1 MTISSTTVI
10 NYLRLVRIANVFTT
24 LSNIILGYFFFTN
37 INNLDYFII
46 AKLILISAMLY
57 IGGMVLNDY
66 FDIKIDKKE
75 RPWRPLSSNKI
86 TKKNALV
93 IILFS
98 FSYSLIFSFIIGLNT
113 FTVTL
118 VMITLIFLYNKIL
131 KNTIYGPINMG
142 VIRSLN
148 IVLGAS
154 QSLLLV
160 EDSLLTF
167 DTRFLIPVFSEF
179 FYVYAITILSKNET
193 KEYFFNFYNIFPF
206 IIIYLIIFFVF
217 LFILLN
223 IFNYLTLIP
232 LLIFF
237 SVISY
242 SQITFLKKMITIQK
256 SVSYLI
262 MMIVL
267 LDSVFITDI
276 IGLYYGLTLSFLL
289 IIPILFL
296 SRKIYMT

>member
-1 MTISSTTVI
+1 MTILSTVI

-24 LSNIILGYFFFTN
+24 VSNIILGYFFFTN

-46 AKLILISAMLY
+46 VKLIAISAMLY

-98 FSYSLIFSFIIGLNT
+98 FSYSLIFSFIMGLNT
-113 FTVTL
+113 FIITL
-118 VMITLIFLYNKIL
+118 IMITLIFLYNKFL

-142 VIRSLN
+142 IIRSLN

-154 QSLLLV
+154 QSIFLLE
-160 EDSLLTF
+160 EDSLLIF
-167 DTRFLIPVFSEF
+167 DARFLIPVFSEF
-179 FYVYAITILSKNET
+179 FYVCAITILSKNET
-193 KEYFFNFYNIFPF
+193 KEFLFNFYNIFPF
-206 IIIYLIIFFVF
+206 VIIYLMIFFVF

-223 IFNYLTLIP
+223 IFNYLSLIP

-242 SQITFLKKMITIQK
+242 SQITLLKKIITIQK
-256 SVSYLI
+256 SISHLI
-262 MMIVL
+262 MMIVI

-276 IGLYYGLTLSFLL
+276 VGIYYGLTLSLLL
-289 IIPILFL
+289 ITPILFL

>member
-1 MTISSTTVI
+1 MTISSTVV

-24 LSNIILGYFFFTN
+24 VSNIILGYFFFTN

-46 AKLILISAMLY
+46 VKLISISALLY
-57 IGGMVLNDY
+57 IGGVVLNDY

-93 IILFS
+93 IITFS
-98 FSYSLIFSFIIGLNT
+98 FSYSLIFSFIMGSNT
-113 FTVTL
+113 FIITL
-118 VMITLIFLYNKIL
+118 IIITLIFLYNKFL

-154 QSLLLV
+154 QSIFLL
-160 EDSLLTF
+160 EDSILLF
-167 DTRFLIPVFSEF
+167 DVRFLIPVFSEF
-179 FYVYAITILSKNET
+179 FYVFAITILSKNET
-193 KEYFFNFYNIFPF
+193 KEFFFNLYNIFPF
-206 IIIYLIIFFVF
+206 VIIYLIIFFVF
-217 LFILLN
+217 FFILLN
-223 IFNYLTLIP
+223 IFNYLSLIP
-232 LLIFF
+232 LLIFL
-237 SVISY
+237 SIISY
-242 SQITFLKKMITIQK
+242 SQITLLKKIITIQQ
-256 SVSYLI
+256 SISYLI
-262 MMIVL
+262 MLIVI

-276 IGLYYGLTLSFLL
+276 VGIYYSLTLSFLL

>member
-1 MTISSTTVI
+1 MTISSTVI

-24 LSNIILGYFFFTN
+24 VSNIILGYFFFTT

-46 AKLILISAMLY
+46 VKLISISAMLY
-57 IGGMVLNDY
+57 TGGMVLNDY

-75 RPWRPLSSNKI
+75 RPWRPLPSNKI

-98 FSYSLIFSFIIGLNT
+98 FSYSLIFSFIMGSNT
-113 FTVTL
+113 FIITL
-118 VMITLIFLYNKIL
+118 IMITLIFLYNKFL

-154 QSLLLV
+154 QSIFLL
-160 EDSLLTF
+160 EDSLLIF
-167 DTRFLIPVFSEF
+167 DVRFLIPVFSEF

-193 KEYFFNFYNIFPF
+193 KEFSFNLYNIFPF
-206 IIIYLIIFFVF
+206 VIIYLIIFFIF
-217 LFILLN
+217 FFIIFN
-223 IFNYLTLIP
+223 IFNYFSLIP

-237 SVISY
+237 SIISY
-242 SQITFLKKMITIQK
+242 SQITLLKKIITIQK
-256 SVSYLI
+256 SISNLI
-262 MMIVL
+262 MMIVI

-276 IGLYYGLTLSFLL
+276 VGIYYGLTLSFLL

>member
-1 MTISSTTVI
+1 MTISSTVI

-24 LSNIILGYFFFTN
+24 VSNILLGYFFFTN
-37 INNLDYFII
+37 INNFDYFNII
-46 AKLILISAMLY
+46 KLISISAFLY

-86 TKKNALV
+86 TKTNALV

-98 FSYSLIFSFIIGLNT
+98 FSYSLIFSFIMGSNT
-113 FTVTL
+113 FVITL
-118 VMITLIFLYNKIL
+118 IMITLIFLYNKFL

-142 VIRSLN
+142 VIRSIN

-154 QSLLLV
+154 QSL
-160 EDSLLTF
+160 SLLEESIF
-167 DTRFLIPVFSEF
+167 DVRFLIPIFSEF

-193 KEYFFNFYNIFPF
+193 KEFFFNLYNIFPF
-206 IIIYLIIFFVF
+206 VIIYLLIFFVF
-217 LFILLN
+217 IFILLD
-223 IFNYLTLIP
+223 IFNYLSLVP

-237 SVISY
+237 SIIVY
-242 SQITFLKKMITIQK
+242 SQIALLKKIITIQK
-256 SVSYLI
+256 SISHLI
-262 MMIVL
+262 MMIVI
-267 LDSVFITDI
+267 LDSIFITDI
-276 IGLYYGLTLSFLL
+276 VGIYYGLTLSFLL

-296 SRKIYMT
+296 FRKIYMT

>member
-1 MTISSTTVI
+1 MTISSSTVI

-24 LSNIILGYFFFTN
+24 VSNIILGYFFFTT

-46 AKLILISAMLY
+46 VKLISISAMLY
-57 IGGMVLNDY
+57 TGGMVLNDY

-75 RPWRPLSSNKI
+75 RPWRPLPSNKI

-98 FSYSLIFSFIIGLNT
+98 FSYSLIFSFIMGSNT
-113 FTVTL
+113 FIITL
-118 VMITLIFLYNKIL
+118 IMITLIFLYNKFL

-154 QSLLLV
+154 QSIFLL
-160 EDSLLTF
+160 ENSLLIF
-167 DTRFLIPVFSEF
+167 DIRFLIPVFSEF

-193 KEYFFNFYNIFPF
+193 KEFSFNLYNIFPF
-206 IIIYLIIFFVF
+206 VIIYLIIFFIF
-217 LFILLN
+217 FFIIFN
-223 IFNYLTLIP
+223 IFNYFSLIP
-232 LLIFF
+232 LFIFF
-237 SVISY
+237 SIISY
-242 SQITFLKKMITIQK
+242 SQIALLKKIITIQK
-256 SVSYLI
+256 SISQLI
-262 MMIVL
+262 MMIVI

-276 IGLYYGLTLSFLL
+276 VGIYYGLTLSFLL

>member
-1 MTISSTTVI
+1 MTISSTVI

-24 LSNIILGYFFFTN
+24 VSNILLGYFFFTN
-37 INNLDYFII
+37 NHNLDYFII
-46 AKLILISAMLY
+46 VELISISAFLY

-98 FSYSLIFSFIIGLNT
+98 FSYSLIFSFIVGSNT
-113 FTVTL
+113 FAITL
-118 VMITLIFLYNKIL
+118 IMITLVFLYNKFL

-154 QSLLLV
+154 QSL
-160 EDSLLTF
+160 SLLEESIF
-167 DTRFLIPVFSEF
+167 DVRFLIPVLCEF

-193 KEYFFNFYNIFPF
+193 KEFFFNFYNIFPF
-206 IIIYLIIFFVF
+206 VIIYLLMF
-217 LFILLN
+217 FILFFIFLD
-223 IFNYLTLIP
+223 IFNYLSLIP
-232 LLIFF
+232 LLIIF
-237 SVISY
+237 SIIVY
-242 SQITFLKKMITIQK
+242 SHINLFKKIITIQK
-256 SVSYLI
+256 SISHLI
-262 MMIVL
+262 MMIVI
-267 LDSVFITDI
+267 LDSIFITDI
-276 IGLYYGLTLSFLL
+276 VGIYYGLALLFLL

>member
-1 MTISSTTVI
+1 MTILSTVI

-24 LSNIILGYFFFTN
+24 VSNIILGYFFFTN

-46 AKLILISAMLY
+46 VKLIAISAMLY

-98 FSYSLIFSFIIGLNT
+98 FSYSLIFSFIMGLNT
-113 FTVTL
+113 FIITL
-118 VMITLIFLYNKIL
+118 IMITLIFLYNKFL

-142 VIRSLN
+142 IIRSLN

-154 QSLLLV
+154 QSIFLL
-160 EDSLLTF
+160 EDSLLIF
-167 DTRFLIPVFSEF
+167 DARFLIPVFSEF
-179 FYVYAITILSKNET
+179 FYVCAITILSKNET
-193 KEYFFNFYNIFPF
+193 KEFLFNFYNIFPF
-206 IIIYLIIFFVF
+206 VIIYIIIFFVF

-223 IFNYLTLIP
+223 IFNYLSFIP

-237 SVISY
+237 SVVSY
-242 SQITFLKKMITIQK
+242 TQITLLNKIITIQK
-256 SVSYLI
+256 SISHLI
-262 MMIVL
+262 MMIVI

-276 IGLYYGLTLSFLL
+276 VGIYYGLTLSFLL
-289 IIPILFL
+289 ITPIIFL

>member
-1 MTISSTTVI
+1 MTISSTVV

-24 LSNIILGYFFFTN
+24 VSNIILGYFFFTN

-46 AKLILISAMLY
+46 VKLISISALLY
-57 IGGMVLNDY
+57 IGGVVLNDY

-93 IILFS
+93 IITFS
-98 FSYSLIFSFIIGLNT
+98 FSYSLIFSFIMGSNT
-113 FTVTL
+113 FIITL
-118 VMITLIFLYNKIL
+118 IIITLIFLYNKFL

-154 QSLLLV
+154 QSIFLL
-160 EDSLLTF
+160 EDSILLF
-167 DTRFLIPVFSEF
+167 DIRFLIPVFSEF
-179 FYVYAITILSKNET
+179 FYVFAITILSKNET
-193 KEYFFNFYNIFPF
+193 KEFFFNLYNIFPF
-206 IIIYLIIFFVF
+206 VIIYLIIFFVF
-217 LFILLN
+217 FFILLN
-223 IFNYLTLIP
+223 IFNYLSLIP
-232 LLIFF
+232 LLIFL
-237 SVISY
+237 SIISY
-242 SQITFLKKMITIQK
+242 SQITLLKKIITIQQ
-256 SVSYLI
+256 SISYLI
-262 MMIVL
+262 MLIVI

-276 IGLYYGLTLSFLL
+276 VGIYYSLTLSFLL